1 MPLFSHENRERNAA
15 TRRVYAAYEIAHT
28 AVDFLAAISFLVGSV
43 LFLFPD
49 YERPAVWLFIVGSV
63 FFCMKPTLRLAREIQ
78 LWRMG
83 RIDQLADRVGD

>member
-43 LFLFPD
+43 LFLFSD